1 MKTTNHVFIIPQ
13 IGEKAEGAA
22 ISPRNGVKVQAYV
35 CPKCDLV
42 ELYHDLRMS
51 SKGSLKSGYAA
62 PHSAIISATVG
73 IVLLLYNRGKVLKMR
88 KLAREAVIFMLLT
101 PIVVFVSSFAYF
113 YHDAHKS
120 VRFPPPPAGYTL
132 DPAASSSTPASEMLG
147 DSLLLGFYG
156 FPTGLGL
163 WVLYRVVRFAIKG

>member
-1 MKTTNHVFIIPQ
+1 
-13 IGEKAEGAA
+13 
-22 ISPRNGVKVQAYV
+22 
-35 CPKCDLV
+35 
-42 ELYHDLRMS
+42 
-51 SKGSLKSGYAA
+51 
-62 PHSAIISATVG
+62 
-73 IVLLLYNRGKVLKMR
+73 MR

-147 DSLLLGFYG
+147 DSLLFGDSDEG
-156 FPTGLGL
+156 DRGSGLMVISVPGSM
-163 WVLYRVVRFAIKG
+163 